1 MFIRSTFISAEVFFA
16 YYPRNIMTSFL
27 WKENFILPRYAR
39 QKSPTGYYHIMIRG
53 INRQDIFF
61 DNDDRQRLL
70 YTVKGI
76 QKELNIQ
83 ITAYSQM
90 SNQRIIRF

>member
-1 MFIRSTFISAEVFFA
+1 
-16 YYPRNIMTSFL
+16 MTSFL

>member
-1 MFIRSTFISAEVFFA
+1 M
-16 YYPRNIMTSFL
+16 
-27 WKENFILPRYAR
+27 PRYAR